1 MYSKRPYLVPGG
13 AQCGHNVVFGFP
25 NIDFLLA
32 KTLGRLRRYQVRVYE
47 HQDAKPFHNAI
58 HLRRD
63 GPNNACMVL
72 AVNSP
77 VNSMRNFRSGPIARK
92 LSSRQRWIMSSNTA
106 SKLRRYSLVP
116 SATT

>member
-1 MYSKRPYLVPGG
+1 MYSKRPHLVPGG

-32 KTLGRLRRYQVRVYE
+32 KTFGRLRRYQVRVYE

-63 GPNNACMVL
+63 GPNNACMVF
-72 AVNSP
+72 AVNSV
-77 VNSMRNFRSGPIARK
+77 VNSMTSRRSGPTARSFS
-92 LSSRQRWIMSSNTA
+92 LRQRAIMSSSTA
-106 SKLRRYSLVP
+106 STVS
-116 SATT
+116 